1 MDDLSALCAVSFG
14 REYAAIAVPTAT
26 SAATSGSQRH
36 MPSITP
42 GLARSGRGTNAAR
55 ATTLIPVPDQLI
67 LCYHAV
73 SDDWASPLAV
83 TRRML
88 ERQLGSLVK
97 RGYRG
102 VTFEQV
108 VSGQCEHRAVAVT
121 FDDAYRSTLTRAAPV
136 LASFGL
142 PGTVFVPTD
151 YVERS
156 EPMCWAGL
164 DGWRDTPYAEELICL
179 TWDELAALR
188 DAGWEI
194 GSHTRSHPRLSRL
207 ADGRLREELSESR
220 RALVD
225 RFGQCTSLAL
235 PYGDGDA
242 RVVAAAT
249 AAGYDAIAGLPRPG
263 ASGASGSPRVGVYRA
278 DGMLRFRLKVA
289 RATRRVGA
297 SALGRPLATVAAR
310 RGRR

>member
-1 MDDLSALCAVSFG
+1 
-14 REYAAIAVPTAT
+14 
-26 SAATSGSQRH
+26 
-36 MPSITP
+36 
-42 GLARSGRGTNAAR
+42 
-55 ATTLIPVPDQLI
+55 VPDQLI

-73 SDDWASPLAV
+73 SDDWPSPLAV
-83 TRRML
+83 TPGLL
-88 ERQLGSLVK
+88 ERQLSSLVK

-102 VTFEQV
+102 VTFEQAA
-108 VSGQCEHRAVAVT
+108 SGRYEDRTVAVT

-136 LASFGL
+136 LASLGL

-156 EPMCWAGL
+156 EPMSWPGIEH
-164 DGWRDTPYAEELICL
+164 WRGTRYADHLVCL

-194 GSHTRSHPRLSRL
+194 GSHTRSHSHLSRL
-207 ADGRLREELSESR
+207 ADDRLREELAESR

-225 RFGQCTSLAL
+225 RFGRCASLAL
-235 PYGDGDA
+235 PYGDGNA

-249 AAGYDAIAGLPRPG
+249 AAGYGAIAGLPRPG
-263 ASGASGSPRVGVYRA
+263 TDGAAACPRVGVYRA

-289 RATRRVGA
+289 RPARRIRA
-297 SALGRPLATVAAR
+297 SALGRPLAAVATR
-310 RGRR
+310 RGAR

>member
-1 MDDLSALCAVSFG
+1 
-14 REYAAIAVPTAT
+14 
-26 SAATSGSQRH
+26 
-36 MPSITP
+36 MP
-42 GLARSGRGTNAAR
+42 
-55 ATTLIPVPDQLI
+55 DKLI

-73 SDDWASPLAV
+73 SDDWPSPLAV
-83 TRRML
+83 TRPLL
-88 ERQLGSLVK
+88 EQQLGALVK

-102 VTFEQV
+102 VTFEQAV
-108 VSGQCEHRAVAVT
+108 NGHSDHPTVAVT
-121 FDDAYRSTLTRAAPV
+121 FDDAYRSTLTCAAPV
-136 LASFGL
+136 LAGLGL

-151 YVERS
+151 YVDGS
-156 EPMCWAGL
+156 EPMSWPGIE
-164 DGWRDTPYAEELICL
+164 GWRDTPYAEDLVCL

-194 GSHTRSHPRLSRL
+194 GSHTRSHPRLTRL
-207 ADGRLREELSESR
+207 ADDRLRDELTGSR

-225 RFGQCTSLAL
+225 RFGRCASLAL

-249 AAGYDAIAGLPRPG
+249 AAGYGAIAGLPGPG
-263 ASGASGSPRVGVYRA
+263 TGGASGSPRVGVYRA

-289 RATRRVGA
+289 RPARCLRA
-297 SALGRPLATVAAR
+297 SALGRPLATIAAR